1 MTFHKPFGYENCHP
15 SSSLMSRM
23 APQTPHR
30 FSTFSKVKNMV
41 YRGLDQDGNAGVVFE
56 RMAQVLLRCGQAKF
70 KLQNLNFHM
79 YWYH

>member
-1 MTFHKPFGYENCHP
+1 MKIVIHLYP
-15 SSSLMSRM
+15 SWVELYGTSDSPS
-23 APQTPHR
+23 
-30 FSTFSKVKNMV
+30 FFKVKNMV

-70 KLQNLNFHM
+70 KLQNLKFHM